1 MTNDA
6 YSLKGRNAVVTGAGA
21 GIGRAIALAFAGA
34 GAQVACVDLDGDT
47 ALATSDEAAKIGQRS
62 IAVTCDV
69 GLEESVKAAA
79 AKVLAEFKAVHV
91 LVNGAAGY
99 DPNGT
104 VLDLTFAD
112 WNRVFAVNVGGAFLM
127 SRAFLPS
134 MIGAGGGSII
144 HIASQLGSVA
154 AAKRPVYCATK
165 GALIQLA
172 KAMAVDHAAQNI
184 RVNTLSP
191 GAVETDRLVKRF
203 GDMDAARR
211 ISGPKHLLG
220 RLGQPNEIAA
230 AAVFLASDAS
240 SFMTGADMLVDGG
253 YNAV

>member
-1 MTNDA
+1 MTDEP
-6 YSLKGRNAVVTGAGA
+6 YSLKGKNAVVTGAGA
-21 GIGRAIALAFAGA
+21 GIGRAVALAFARA
-34 GAQVACVDLDGDT
+34 GANVACIDLDGG
-47 ALATSDEAAKIGQRS
+47 AAEVTSREIGKLGQRA

-69 GLEESVKAAA
+69 GREDDVKAAA

-91 LVNGAAGY
+91 LLNGAAGH

-104 VLDLTFAD
+104 VLDLSLAD
-112 WNRVFAVNVGGAFLM
+112 WNHVMAVNVGGAFLM
-127 SRAFLPS
+127 SRAFLPA
-134 MIGAGGGSII
+134 MIAAGGGSII

-154 AAKRPVYCATK
+154 APARAVYCTSK

-172 KAMAVDHAAQNI
+172 KAMATDHAAQKI

-203 GDMDAARR
+203 GDMDTARR
-211 ISGPKHLLG
+211 VSGPRHLLG
-220 RLGQPNEIAA
+220 RLGQPDEIAA

-253 YNAV
+253 YNAI

>member
-1 MTNDA
+1 MPDL
-6 YSLKGRNAVVTGAGA
+6 YSLQGKNAVVTGAGS
-21 GIGRAIALAFAGA
+21 GIGRAIALAFARA
-34 GAQVACVDLDGDT
+34 GAQVACVDLDVNAAET
-47 ALATSDEAAKIGQRS
+47 TCAEAAGSGQRA
-62 IAVTCDV
+62 IAVACDV
-69 GLEESVKAAA
+69 GFEDDVKAAA
-79 AKVLAEFKAVHV
+79 EKVLAEFKAVHI
-91 LVNGAAGY
+91 LVNGAAGN

-104 VLDLTFAD
+104 VLDLTLEQ

-127 SRAFLPS
+127 SRAILPA
-134 MIGAGGGSII
+134 MIAAGGGSII

-154 AAKRPVYCATK
+154 GARRAVYCSSK

-172 KAMAVDHAAQNI
+172 KAMATDHAAQNV

-203 GDMDAARR
+203 GDMETARR

-220 RLGQPNEIAA
+220 RLGQPDEIAA

-240 SFMTGADMLVDGG
+240 SFMTGSDMLVDGG
-253 YNAV
+253 YNAT

>member
-1 MTNDA
+1 MDDLF
-6 YSLKGRNAVVTGAGA
+6 SLRGKNAVVTGAGA
-21 GIGRAIALAFAGA
+21 GIGRAVALAFARA
-34 GAQVACVDLDGDT
+34 GANVACIDLDGG
-47 ALATSDEAAKIGQRS
+47 AAEAISREVEKMGRRGVGIP
-62 IAVTCDV
+62 CDV
-69 GLEESVKAAA
+69 GSESDVSAAA
-79 AKVLAEFKAVHV
+79 DTVLKEFKAVHV
-91 LVNGAAGY
+91 LLNAAAGH

-104 VLDLTFAD
+104 VLDLSLAD
-112 WNRVFAVNVGGAFLM
+112 WNRVMAVNVGGAFLM
-127 SRAFLPS
+127 SRALLPS
-134 MIGAGGGSII
+134 MIAAGGGTII

-154 AAKRPVYCATK
+154 APARAAYCTSK

-172 KAMAVDHAAQNI
+172 KAMATDHAAQNI

-203 GDMDAARR
+203 GDMETARR

-220 RLGQPNEIAA
+220 RLGQPDEIAA

-253 YNAV
+253 YNAI